1 MQRIPILRMGDLL
14 LVTIQF
20 DMDDVTA
27 AALEAD
33 LSQAITRSHAA
44 GVLID
49 VSGLDLVD
57 SFVGRTLGS
66 VAATSRLLGAETV
79 VVGIRPAVAI
89 TLIELGVE
97 LSGIRTALNVERGMR
112 LLRPSHELNEH

>member
-27 AALEAD
+27 ATLEAD
-33 LSQAITRSHAA
+33 LGQAITRHHAA

-57 SFVGRTLGS
+57 SFIGRTLGS
-66 VAATSRLLGAETV
+66 IAATSRLLGAETV

-112 LLRPSHELNEH
+112 LLRPSRDLYEH